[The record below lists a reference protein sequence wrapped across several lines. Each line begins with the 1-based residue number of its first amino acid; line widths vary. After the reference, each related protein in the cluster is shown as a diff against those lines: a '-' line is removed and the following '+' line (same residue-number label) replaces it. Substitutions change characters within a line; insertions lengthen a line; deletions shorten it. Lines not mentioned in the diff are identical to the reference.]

1 MVDQL
6 KKQATDSNGITRA
19 TPVSGLGR
27 DNEDKTPAPLPKL
40 TRRSPL
46 RNLQGLTTGFSQ
58 LGLEAKTTILAIA
71 IGTLPVL
78 AIGGLAY
85 VAADQTISDQI
96 SKSELARAV
105 GLSDKLNRFMDDR
118 LSDTQLLTK
127 LPVFNAAQTA
137 ATLTRSDRDNLLTAY
152 IQAKNGY
159 ESAAF
164 FDVKGKVLAQSA
176 GPALENPSTREYF
189 QQVLATRTSII
200 TQPELSETTAKTVI
214 HIVVPVFDADTK
226 ALLGVIQTR
235 LPMNKVNDTVKNFS
249 GNGENY
255 HVADRSGRLF
265 LASDPV
271 DAAQQFGTDLK
282 ELFPDLRKAIS
293 DRTEQAKPGTHEGKV
308 YMLAASPFKPL
319 GETNLGWTTV
329 ITLDDGV
336 AFGAQRSLLTTI
348 FLGTLASTVGVGAL
362 AAWLAKR
369 GTRPILAATQAVKSL
384 GEGKLQ
390 TRMEVQGQDE
400 LALLGGNINQ
410 MASQLETLVDRQN
423 QSVSRSSL
431 ISRIVGDLRR
441 TMDFDEIMQR
451 GTEEV
456 REFLKC
462 DRVVIYKFNPGFES
476 GFVTAE
482 SIGDNWTSAKDQ
494 LIEDPLGPDDIERYK
509 NGRVWTLDDI
519 SKRQL
524 TECHCQILEKLQV
537 KANIVAPIRRN
548 GELIALLCA
557 HQCSGPRNWDV
568 EEVDLFRQLSL
579 QIGYALEQSYLFEET
594 ETARSSAEVI
604 SVEQRSQK
612 EALQMQLLDLLSD
625 VEAASDGDLTVRA
638 DVSAGE
644 IGIVADFFN
653 AIIENLRSIVTQVKA
668 SAAQVNTSIGKNEAA
683 IGQLADDALQ
693 QATETTRT
701 LDSLEAMTQSILN
714 VAQNAQ
720 TAAAVTRGAA
730 EQAQIGGDAM
740 DQTVNNIGELRD
752 TIGETAKKVKRLG
765 EASQEISKVVS
776 LINQIAMQTN
786 LLAINAGI
794 EAARAGEDSQ
804 GFAVVAEEVAELAT
818 RSAAATREIEQI
830 VANIQQ
836 ETSEVVN
843 AMEQGTTQVVKSSQM
858 VNEAKQSLRQVVDGS
873 RQVDVLV
880 QAISNATVSQVDT
893 SAQISQL
900 MQAIAQVSARTS
912 ASSKAIA
919 TTLKETVTVAQ
930 DLQSSMGAFIVE
942 K

>member
-27 DNEDKTPAPLPKL
+27 DNEDKTPAPLPNL
-40 TRRSPL
+40 TSRSPL

-85 VAADQTISDQI
+85 VAADRTISDQI

-137 ATLTRSDRDNLLTAY
+137 VTLTRSDRDNLLTAY

-164 FDVKGKVLAQSA
+164 FDVNGEVLAQSA

-214 HIVVPVFDADTK
+214 HIVAPVFDAETK
-226 ALLGVIQTR
+226 ALIGVMQTR
-235 LPMNKVNDTVKNFS
+235 LPMNKVNDTVKNLS

-255 HVADRSGRLF
+255 RVADRSGRLF

-271 DAAQQFGTDLK
+271 DAAQEFGTDLK
-282 ELFPDLRKAIS
+282 ELFPDLKQAIS
-293 DRTEQAKPGTHEGKV
+293 DRTAQVKPGTSKGKA
-308 YMLAASPFKPL
+308 YMLAASPFKSL

-329 ITLDDGV
+329 ITLDEGV

-348 FLGTLASTVGVGAL
+348 LLGTLASTVGVGAL

-390 TRMEVQGQDE
+390 TRMEVKGQDE

-441 TMDFDEIMQR
+441 TMDFDEILQR

-476 GFVTAE
+476 GYVTAE
-482 SIGDNWTSAKDQ
+482 AIGNNWTSAKGQ
-494 LIEDPLGPDDIERYK
+494 LIEDPLSPDDIERYK

-524 TECHCQILEKLQV
+524 IDSHCQILEKLKV

-625 VEAASDGDLTVRA
+625 VEAASEGDLTVRA

-912 ASSKAIA
+912 ASAKAIA

-930 DLQSSMGAFIVE
+930 DLQSSMGAFIVD

>member
-6 KKQATDSNGITRA
+6 KKQAMDSNSVTRVVQPA
-19 TPVSGLGR
+19 SELAKDG
-27 DNEDKTPAPLPKL
+27 DEKKPAPLPKL
-40 TRRSPL
+40 TYRSPF
-46 RNLQGLTTGFSQ
+46 RHVQNLTTRVSQ
-58 LGLEAKTTILAIA
+58 LGLEAKTTLLAIA

-85 VAADQTISDQI
+85 VTADRTISDHI
-96 SKSELARAV
+96 SKSEQTRAI

-118 LSDTQLLTK
+118 SDDLQLLAK
-127 LPVFNAAQTA
+127 LPAFNAAQTV
-137 ATLTRSDRDNLLTAY
+137 ATLTRADRDNILTAFV
-152 IQAKNGY
+152 QEKQGY
-159 ESAAF
+159 ESIAL
-164 FDVKGKVLAQSA
+164 FDVKGNVSSQSA
-176 GPALENPSTREYF
+176 GQPLENHSDREYF
-189 QQVLATRTSII
+189 QQVLSTRTSII
-200 TQPELSETTAKTVI
+200 TQPERSKTTGKSVI
-214 HIVVPVFDADTK
+214 HIVAPVFDAETK
-226 ALLGVIQTR
+226 ALTGVMQSRIPIDQINT
-235 LPMNKVNDTVKNFS
+235 TVKNFA

-255 HVADRSGRLF
+255 HVADRQGNLF
-265 LASDPV
+265 LSSDSE
-271 DAAQQFGTDLK
+271 AAQHMGTSLADY
-282 ELFPDLRKAIS
+282 FPDLRQTIA
-293 DRTEQAKPGTHEGKV
+293 DRKEQSKPGKHHSKN
-308 YMLAASPFKPL
+308 YMLAYAPFESL
-319 GETNLGWTTV
+319 GGTNLGWSSV
-329 ITLDDGV
+329 ISLDEEV

-348 FLGTLASTVGVGAL
+348 LLGTLGTAVGVGVL

-390 TRMEVQGQDE
+390 TRIEVQGQDE

-441 TMDFDEIMQR
+441 TMDFDEILQR

-476 GFVTAE
+476 GYVTAE
-482 SIGDNWTSAKDQ
+482 SIGNNWTSARGQ

-509 NGRVWTLDDI
+509 NGRVWTLEDI

-537 KANIVAPIRRN
+537 KANIVAPIRRD

-557 HQCSGPRNWDV
+557 HQCSGPRKWDV

-579 QIGYALEQSYLFEET
+579 QIGYALEQSYLFEQT
-594 ETARSSAEVI
+594 ETARSSAELI

-653 AIIENLRSIVTQVKA
+653 AIIENLRSIVTQVKV

-714 VAQNAQ
+714 VAQNAK
-720 TAAAVTRGAA
+720 TAAAVTRNAA

-858 VNEAKQSLRQVVDGS
+858 VGEAKQSLRQVVDGS
-873 RQVDVLV
+873 RQVDELV

-942 K
+942 N

>member
-6 KKQATDSNGITRA
+6 KKQATDPNSVKSVVQPA
-19 TPVSGLGR
+19 SGLAR
-27 DNEDKTPAPLPKL
+27 DHEKTSAPLPKL
-40 TRRSPL
+40 MYRSPL
-46 RNLQGLTTGFSQ
+46 RPLQGLTTRFSQ

-85 VAADQTISDQI
+85 VAADRTISDQI
-96 SKSELARAV
+96 SKSEQARAV
-105 GLSDKLNRFMDDR
+105 GLSDKLNRLMDDR
-118 LSDTQLLTK
+118 LGDLQLLAK
-127 LPVFNAAQTA
+127 LPAFNATQTA
-137 ATLTRSDRDNLLTAY
+137 ATLTRADRDNVLTAF
-152 IQAKNGY
+152 IQAKDGY

-164 FDVKGKVLAQSA
+164 FDVKGNVVSQSV
-176 GPALENPSTREYF
+176 GQTLDNPSDREYF

-200 TQPELSETTAKTVI
+200 TQPELSKTTGKSVI
-214 HIVVPVFDADTK
+214 YIVAPVFDAESK
-226 ALLGVIQTR
+226 ALIGVMQTR
-235 LPMNKVNDTVKNFS
+235 LPIAQINETVKNFA

-255 HVADRSGRLF
+255 HVADRSGKLF
-265 LASDPV
+265 LASDPE
-271 DAAQQFGTDLK
+271 AIQQVGTSLADY
-282 ELFPDLRKAIS
+282 FPDLKQSITDRK
-293 DRTEQAKPGTHEGKV
+293 ENAKPGKHEGKS
-308 YMLAASPFKPL
+308 YMLAYAPFKSL
-319 GETNLGWTTV
+319 GDTNLGWSSV
-329 ITLDDGV
+329 ISLDDGV

-348 FLGTLASTVGVGAL
+348 LLGTLASMVGVGAL

-369 GTRPILAATQAVKSL
+369 GTGPILAATRAVKSL

-390 TRMEVQGQDE
+390 TRIEVRGQDE

-441 TMDFDEIMQR
+441 TMDFDQILQR

-476 GFVTAE
+476 GYVTAE
-482 SIGDNWTSAKDQ
+482 SIGDNWSSAKGQ
-494 LIEDPLGPDDIERYK
+494 LIEDPLGPDDIERYQ
-509 NGRVWTLDDI
+509 NGRVWTLEDI

-524 TECHCQILEKLQV
+524 TDCHCQILEKLQV

-579 QIGYALEQSYLFEET
+579 QIGYALEQSFLFEET

-653 AIIENLRSIVTQVKA
+653 AIIENLRSIVTQVKT

-720 TAAAVTRGAA
+720 TAAAVTRNAA

-858 VNEAKQSLRQVVDGS
+858 VGEAKQSLRQVVDGS
-873 RQVDVLV
+873 RQVDELV

-893 SAQISQL
+893 SAQISLL

-942 K
+942 N

>member
-6 KKQATDSNGITRA
+6 KKQATDSNSITRT
-19 TPVSGLGR
+19 TPPSGLTG
-27 DNEDKTPAPLPKL
+27 DDEKTPATLPKL
-40 TRRSPL
+40 TYRSPV
-46 RNLQGLTTGFSQ
+46 RHLQGLTTRFSQ

-85 VAADQTISDQI
+85 VAADRTISDQI
-96 SKSELARAV
+96 SKAELARAV

-118 LSDTQLLTK
+118 LGDLQLLDK
-127 LPVFNAAQTA
+127 LPAFNTAQTA
-137 ATLTRSDRDNLLTAY
+137 ATLTRADRDNILTAF
-152 IQAKNGY
+152 IQAKEGY

-164 FDVKGKVLAQSA
+164 FDVKGNVLAQSA
-176 GPALENPSTREYF
+176 GPALDNPSDREYF
-189 QQVLATRTSII
+189 QQVLSTRTAII
-200 TQPELSETTAKTVI
+200 TQPEPSKTTGKMVI
-214 HIVVPVFDADTK
+214 HIVVPVSDAETK
-226 ALLGVIQTR
+226 ALIGVMQTR
-235 LPMNKVNDTVKNFS
+235 LPINKINEAVKNFS

-255 HVADRSGRLF
+255 HVADRNGRLF
-265 LASDPV
+265 LVSDP
-271 DAAQQFGTDLK
+271 DAVQEMGTNLADY
-282 ELFPDLRKAIS
+282 FPDLKQTITDRK
-293 DRTEQAKPGTHEGKV
+293 ELAKPGKHENKS
-308 YMLAASPFKPL
+308 YMLAYAPFKSL
-319 GETNLGWTTV
+319 GDTNLGWSSV
-329 ITLDDGV
+329 ISLDDGV

-348 FLGTLASTVGVGAL
+348 LLGTLASTVGVGAI
-362 AAWLAKR
+362 AAWLARR

-410 MASQLETLVDRQN
+410 MAAQLETLVDRQN

-441 TMDFDEIMQR
+441 TMDFDEILQR

-456 REFLKC
+456 QEFLKC
-462 DRVVIYKFNPGFES
+462 DRVVIYKFNPDFES

-482 SIGDNWTSAKDQ
+482 SIGDNWTSAKGQ
-494 LIEDPLGPDDIERYK
+494 MIEDPLGPDDIERYK
-509 NGRVWTLDDI
+509 NGRVWTLNDI
-519 SKRQL
+519 SKQQL

-594 ETARSSAEVI
+594 ETARGAAEVVSI
-604 SVEQRSQK
+604 EQRSQK

-843 AMEQGTTQVVKSSQM
+843 AMEQGTTQVIKSSQM
-858 VNEAKQSLRQVVDGS
+858 VDEAKQSLRQVVDGS
-873 RQVDVLV
+873 RQVDELV

-942 K
+942 N